1 MCSVFLCKKL
11 LNRYERRTR
20 NVTDYSYNKAYLLK
34 LFTQIEGLASMLK
47 PTIPKSR
54 ASQLEKPESTSTVLD
69 PVWFTRPTC
78 VVAADLVGK
87 VLCRKLI
94 DTDGTVKVLRMRI
107 SETEAYIGEEDPAC
121 HSHAG
126 TRTPRTEIMYEQG
139 GVFYVYL
146 TYGIHHML
154 NVISGPVESP
164 ESVLIRAG
172 FLTEDSDR
180 LIEEQQ
186 LSPDKQLTHPKQF
199 AGPGKL
205 TKQLQIDRQLYGKSI
220 VPESGVWIEDDGCAP
235 PVSLRPRIGIDYAG
249 DAKDWLLRYIWTAHP
264 SLSKK

>member
-1 MCSVFLCKKL
+1 MS
-11 LNRYERRTR
+11 
-20 NVTDYSYNKAYLLK
+20 
-34 LFTQIEGLASMLK
+34 
-47 PTIPKSR
+47 KST
-54 ASQLEKPESTSTVLD
+54 ATVLE
-69 PVWFTRPTC
+69 PAWFTRPTC

-94 DTDGTVKVLRMRI
+94 DTDGTSKTLRMRI
-107 SETEAYIGEEDPAC
+107 SETEAYIGKEDPAC

-126 TRTPRTEIMYEQG
+126 TRTPRTEIMYKEG

-146 TYGIHHML
+146 TYGIHNLL
-154 NVISGPVESP
+154 NMITAAAESP

-180 LIEEQQ
+180 LLDEETQS
-186 LSPDKQLTHPKQF
+186 LDKQFTDPKQF

-205 TKQLQIDRQLYGKSI
+205 TKRLQIDRELYGKAITPLSQ
-220 VPESGVWIEDDGCAP
+220 VWVEDDGCAP
-235 PVSLRPRIGIDYAG
+235 PISLRPRIGIDYAG
-249 DAKDWLLRYIWTAHP
+249 DAKDWLLRYIWTDHP

>member
-1 MCSVFLCKKL
+1 MS
-11 LNRYERRTR
+11 T
-20 NVTDYSYNKAYLLK
+20 
-34 LFTQIEGLASMLK
+34 AS
-47 PTIPKSR
+47 
-54 ASQLEKPESTSTVLD
+54 STVLE

-87 VLCRKLI
+87 VLCRKL
-94 DTDGTVKVLRMRI
+94 TDSDGSEKVLRMRI
-107 SETEAYIGEEDPAC
+107 SETEAYIGLEDPAC

-126 TRTPRTEIMYEQG
+126 TRTERTEIMYAQG

-146 TYGIHHML
+146 TYGIHHLL
-154 NVISGPVESP
+154 NMITAAAESP

-180 LIEEQQ
+180 LIDEQYQ
-186 LSPDKQLTHPKQF
+186 SADKQLTHPKQF

-205 TKQLQIDRQLYGKSI
+205 TKRLQIDRDLYGKSI
-220 VPESGVWIEDDGCAP
+220 EPTSDVWIEDDGCAP
-235 PVSLRPRIGIDYAG
+235 PISLRPRIGIDYAG
-249 DAKDWLLRYIWTAHP
+249 GAKDWLLRYAWTDHP